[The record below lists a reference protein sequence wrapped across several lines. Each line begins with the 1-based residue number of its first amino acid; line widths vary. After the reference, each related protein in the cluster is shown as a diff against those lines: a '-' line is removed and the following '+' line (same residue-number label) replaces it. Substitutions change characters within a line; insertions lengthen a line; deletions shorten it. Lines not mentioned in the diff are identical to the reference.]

1 MLNSQKQNETI
12 TIVSFTSQN
21 PARQED
27 LRRGIAEILGARPF
41 DIWFPVDDAAA
52 IEALR
57 DAHVLFTWRFT
68 EPMFRAA
75 QKLEWIHVSGAGVDS
90 LLFPEFQASQII
102 LTNSRGIHGPQMAE
116 WALGG
121 LLYIS
126 QQFSAAEAWRRDHD
140 WKQHKQ
146 TMTRECF
153 ILQGKRALIVG
164 YGAVGQAIAQR
175 LLAIGV
181 RCEGVATQARPDAI
195 PVHALSALPSLLGE
209 FDIVVVALPL
219 TGDTERLF
227 NRDLFSRMK
236 PGSIF
241 VNVARG
247 RITDEAALAEALQN
261 GPLAYAA
268 LDVFA
273 TEPLPEDSLLFAL
286 PNLFMTP
293 HVSGNFPDYSALANQ
308 SFLANLRRYAAGQ
321 SLLNIVDKQRRY

>member
-1 MLNSQKQNETI
+1 MPKSQKQNETI
-12 TIVSFTSQN
+12 SIVSFASQN

-27 LRRGIAEILGARPF
+27 LRRGIAEILGNRPF
-41 DIWFPVDDAAA
+41 DIRFPADDPAA
-52 IEALR
+52 IEALC

-75 QKLEWIHVSGAGVDS
+75 RKLEWIHVSGAGVDS
-90 LLFPEFQASQII
+90 LLFPEFQASQIV

-116 WALGG
+116 WTLGAM
-121 LLYIS
+121 LYIS
-126 QQFSAAEAWRRDHD
+126 QQFTAAEVWRRDHD
-140 WKQHKQ
+140 WKLHKQ
-146 TMTRECF
+146 TMTRESV
-153 ILQGKRALIVG
+153 ILQGKRALVVG

-175 LLAIGV
+175 LQAIGV

-195 PVHALSALPSLLGE
+195 PLHSLTALPSLLGE

-219 TGDTERLF
+219 TRATERLF

-236 PGSIF
+236 LDSIF

-247 RITDEAALAEALQN
+247 KIVDELALTDALQN

-273 TEPLPEDSLLFAL
+273 QEPLPADSPLFAL

-308 SFLANLRRYAAGQ
+308 SFLANFRRFSAGQ
-321 SLLNIVDKQRRY
+321 PLLNIVDKQRGY